1 MLIFPGIVRAALRGG
16 KLPRTKKKA
25 EAKSPLLNFSL
36 FGPAASMA
44 AGAS

>member
-1 MLIFPGIVRAALRGG
+1 MLISPGIVGATLPGG
-16 KLPRTKKKA
+16 TLPPDQEKA

-36 FGPAASMA
+36 FEPAASMA